1 MAMKLIK
8 KMAEYKIF
16 MRGDNRYAV
25 QDANGK
31 PVNGEEKVRIL
42 VEEDLIKVT
51 LPSPKE
57 EASECDGAA
66 NSGDGAKEVA
76 AEADDAAE
84 EIGDALPSAIS
95 LRKLHLE
102 HNKFTYKGAE
112 VLLHAAMSSGWLRE
126 LFLDGNLLSPNDCRL
141 INDHWANEVGPQHEE
156 HTAALA
162 AHAQVHGHMRTGPA
176 VARPPWSCRSVTS

>member
-16 MRGDNRYAV
+16 MRGDDRYAV

-57 EASECDGAA
+57 EARESDDAA
-66 NSGDGAKEVA
+66 DSGDEATEVA
-76 AEADDAAE
+76 AELNDAAE
-84 EIGDALPSAIS
+84 EADASDDAGEPEPEPEPAAEVTPDGAAPESEPEPES
-95 LRKLHLE
+95 
-102 HNKFTYKGAE
+102 GAE
-112 VLLHAAMSSGWLRE
+112 EA
-126 LFLDGNLLSPNDCRL
+126 
-141 INDHWANEVGPQHEE
+141 EVE
-156 HTAALA
+156 
-162 AHAQVHGHMRTGPA
+162 
-176 VARPPWSCRSVTS
+176 S